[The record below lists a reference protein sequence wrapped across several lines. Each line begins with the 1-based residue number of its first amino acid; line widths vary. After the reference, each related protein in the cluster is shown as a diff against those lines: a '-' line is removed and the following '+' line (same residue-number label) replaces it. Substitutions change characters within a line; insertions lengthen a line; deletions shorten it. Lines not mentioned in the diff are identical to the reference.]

1 MTHHPTLDT
10 WRATAR
16 TSFDL
21 TNPAH
26 HQSLRRLAER
36 MLADEDLTLKALD
49 AAANEPDA
57 SLEFRMAAML
67 YRSRLQMLSL
77 TEPVHVAVVFAMWGE
92 QHRLYPSSDA
102 NPFGEDALRRKIEQL
117 DWVCSGTPARWSL
130 YAVDDGCPHGSG
142 AIAQEIAAEYDPE
155 KPVQILHLAQYLP
168 ATDGPLRQLSSVDDS
183 RKAGA
188 IIAGSM
194 RAIADGVDAVI
205 YTDADSSVHL
215 GQIGLLVAP
224 YVHDGTRVVLGNR
237 KHPASVLVKDGARWG
252 IGIKNLR
259 HMQRM
264 AGHAI
269 FSRDIPDTQAAFKL
283 YDAALLK
290 RIIATPTVFDF
301 SFDTDWIAAFLSMD
315 EDFAQTPFAFVDSAA
330 ESATAK
336 QIPMTTW
343 ETLLLGLVR
352 ALRHHDLLTTPF
364 SRDMA
369 DVIDQE
375 ITDYRDLELII
386 DHLPDELVDA
396 GEADYG
402 DPEVMSPAAMRQ
414 WIKKRK
420 AMAA

>member
-1 MTHHPTLDT
+1 MTSPTKINR
-10 WRATAR
+10 WRRSAR

-21 TNPAH
+21 TNPEH
-26 HQSLRRLAER
+26 YRSLRALAEQ
-36 MLADEDLTLKALD
+36 MLAEGPLMPGELGEATRKSGA
-49 AAANEPDA
+49 P
-57 SLEFRMAAML
+57 LEFRMAAML
-67 YRSRLQMLSL
+67 YRSRMQMLSL
-77 TEPVHVAVVFAMWGE
+77 AEPVHIAVVFAMWGE
-92 QHRLYPSSDA
+92 QNRLHPRSEA

-117 DWVCSGTPARWSL
+117 NWVCAGTPARWSL

-142 AIAQEIAAEYDPE
+142 DIAKEIISTY
-155 KPVQILHLAQYLP
+155 KPSTPVHVLHLEQYLP
-168 ATDGPLRQLSSVDDS
+168 TETGPLRELSSTEDS

-194 RAIADGVDAVI
+194 HAIDDGVDAVI

-215 GQIGLLVAP
+215 GQIGMLVEP
-224 YVHDGTRVVLGNR
+224 FVNDGTRVVLGNR
-237 KHPASVLVKDGARWG
+237 KHPDSVLVKDSARWG

-269 FSRDIPDTQAAFKL
+269 FSRNIADTQAAFKL

-290 RIIATPTVFDF
+290 RIIASPTVFDF
-301 SFDTDWIAAFLSMD
+301 SFDTDWIAAFLSMG

-343 ETLLLGLVR
+343 ETLLHGLVR
-352 ALRHHDLLTTPF
+352 ALRHYDLLNTPS

-369 DVIDQE
+369 DVIDEE
-375 ITDYRDLELII
+375 ISDYRDLELII
-386 DHLPDELVDA
+386 DHLPNELKEA

-414 WIKKRK
+414 WIQKRK
-420 AMAA
+420 ALAR

>member
-1 MTHHPTLDT
+1 MAHQSTIDT
-10 WRATAR
+10 WRAEAR

-21 TNPAH
+21 TDPAH
-26 HQSLRRLAER
+26 HRSLRLLAER
-36 MLADEDLTLKALD
+36 MLAADDLTPQALD
-49 AAANEPDA
+49 EATSEADA
-57 SLEFRMAAML
+57 PLEFRMAAML
-67 YRSRLQMLSL
+67 YRSRRQMLSV

-92 QHRLYPSSDA
+92 QNRLHPRSDG

-117 DWVCSGTPARWSL
+117 DWVCRGTPVRWSL

-142 AIAQEIAAEYDPE
+142 EIAEAIAATYDPAR
-155 KPVQILHLAQYLP
+155 PVNVLHLAQYLP
-168 ATDGPLRQLSSVDDS
+168 AADGPLRQLSSVDDS

-188 IIAGSM
+188 IIAGSLQ
-194 RAIADGVDAVI
+194 AIDDGVDAVI

-215 GQIGLLVAP
+215 GQIGLLVEP
-224 YVHDGTRVVLGNR
+224 YVNEGTRVVLGNR

-269 FSRDIPDTQAAFKL
+269 FSRDIADTQAAFKL

-301 SFDTDWIAAFLSMD
+301 SFDTDWIAAFLSMG
-315 EDFAQTPFAFVDSAA
+315 EEFAQRPFAFVDSAA

-352 ALRHHDLLTTPF
+352 ALRHHDLLQTPF

-369 DVIDQE
+369 DVIDEE
-375 ITDYRDLELII
+375 IDDYRDLEAII

-402 DPEVMSPAAMRQ
+402 DPEIMSPNAMRQ
-414 WIKKRK
+414 WIRERK

>member
-1 MTHHPTLDT
+1 MTNQPTIDT
-10 WRATAR
+10 WRAAAR

-21 TNPAH
+21 TDPAH
-26 HQSLRRLAER
+26 HQSLRRLVEQ
-36 MLADEDLTLKALD
+36 MLANEHLTREELDE
-49 AAANEPDA
+49 AANGADA
-57 SLEFRMAAML
+57 PLTFRMAAML
-67 YRSRLQMLSL
+67 YRSRMRMLSL

-92 QHRLYPSSDA
+92 QHRLHPRSDA

-117 DWVCSGTPARWSL
+117 DWVCRGTPAHWSL
-130 YAVDDGCPHGSG
+130 YAVDDGCPHHSG
-142 AIAQEIAAEYDPE
+142 EIAEDIAATYDPA
-155 KPVQILHLAQYLP
+155 KPVNVRHLAEYLP
-168 ATDGPLRQLSSVDDS
+168 AADGPLRHLASVDDS

-194 RAIADGVDAVI
+194 QAIDDGVDAVI

-215 GQIGLLVAP
+215 GQIGLLVEP
-224 YVHDGTRVVLGNR
+224 FVNEGMRVVLGNR

-269 FSRDIPDTQAAFKL
+269 FSRNIADTQAAFKL
-283 YDAALLK
+283 YDADLLK

-301 SFDTDWIAAFLSMD
+301 SFDTDWIAAFLSMG
-315 EDFAQTPFAFVDSAA
+315 EGFAQTPFAFIDSAA

-343 ETLLLGLVR
+343 ETLLHGLVR
-352 ALRHHDLLTTPF
+352 SLRHHDLLYTAY
-364 SRDMA
+364 SREMA
-369 DVIDQE
+369 DVIDEE

-402 DPEVMSPAAMRQ
+402 DPTVMPPAAMRQ
-414 WIKKRK
+414 WIQKRK
-420 AMAA
+420 AMPS

>member
-1 MTHHPTLDT
+1 MTHDATLAT
-10 WRATAR
+10 WRAAAR
-16 TSFDL
+16 PSFDL
-21 TNPAH
+21 TSPAH
-26 HQSLRRLAER
+26 HRSLRLLAEQ
-36 MLADEDLTLKALD
+36 MLAAEDLSLAAVN
-49 AAANEPDA
+49 AAANSADA
-57 SLEFRMAAML
+57 PLEFRMAAML
-67 YRSRLQMLSL
+67 YRSRMQMLSL
-77 TEPVHVAVVFAMWGE
+77 TAPVHVAVVFAMWGE
-92 QHRLYPSSDA
+92 QHRLHPSSDA

-117 DWVCSGTPARWSL
+117 AWVCRGTPARWSL

-142 AIAQEIAAEYDPE
+142 AIAQEIAATYAPAQ
-155 KPVQILHLAQYLP
+155 PVHVLHLDHYLP

-188 IIAGSM
+188 LIAGSM
-194 RAIADGVDAVI
+194 QAIADGVDAVL

-224 YVHDGTRVVLGNR
+224 YVQDGIRVVLGNR

-252 IGIKNLR
+252 VGIKSLR

-269 FSRDIPDTQAAFKL
+269 FSRNILDTQAAFKL
-283 YDAALLK
+283 YDAALLQ

-301 SFDTDWIAAFLSMD
+301 SFDTDWIAAFLSMG
-315 EDFAQTPFAFVDSAA
+315 EDFAQTPFAFIDSPA

-336 QIPMTTW
+336 QLPMTTW
-343 ETLLLGLVR
+343 ETLLHGLVR
-352 ALRHHDLLTTPF
+352 ALRHHELLHTPF
-364 SRDMA
+364 SRAMA
-369 DVIDQE
+369 DVIDEE

-386 DHLPDELVDA
+386 DHLPDQLVDA

-402 DPEVMSPAAMRQ
+402 DPEVMSPVAMRQ
-414 WIKKRK
+414 WIQQRK